1 MDGSPDLDMLRI
13 RARQEM
19 EPGEQLRWVG
29 RPHPWALARQ
39 RLAAVAVTPVL
50 LGLGAF
56 VIHVGASQPLP
67 VDQAMLTMVIYG
79 FGGLAML
86 LALVVI
92 SGPVLAFR
100 RARRTVYA
108 VSDRRLLTISGERVD
123 SYGPDDIRAIM
134 VTNER
139 ADGSADIVFGQD
151 IRRYWVRG
159 ARFAEVNRLGF
170 FGIPDPDAVRELI
183 RDLRGEPTD

>member
-1 MDGSPDLDMLRI
+1 
-13 RARQEM
+13 
-19 EPGEQLRWVG
+19 
-29 RPHPWALARQ
+29 
-39 RLAAVAVTPVL
+39 
-50 LGLGAF
+50 
-56 VIHVGASQPLP
+56 
-67 VDQAMLTMVIYG
+67 
-79 FGGLAML
+79 
-86 LALVVI
+86 VI

>member
-1 MDGSPDLDMLRI
+1 MDGSPNLDTSRI
-13 RARQEM
+13 RAQQEL

-39 RLAAVAVTPVL
+39 RLAALAVTPVL

-56 VIHVGASQPLP
+56 VIHVGASQPLS

-92 SGPVLAFR
+92 SGPVLAFL
-100 RARRTVYA
+100 RARSTVYA

-134 VTNER
+134 VTNEQ
-139 ADGSADIVFGQD
+139 ADGSADIVFGRD

-183 RDLRGEPTD
+183 RDLRGAPTD

>member
-1 MDGSPDLDMLRI
+1 MDGSPNLDTSRI
-13 RARQEM
+13 RAQQEL

-39 RLAAVAVTPVL
+39 RLAALAVTPVL

-92 SGPVLAFR
+92 SGPVLAFL
-100 RARRTVYA
+100 RARSTVYA

-123 SYGPDDIRAIM
+123 SYGPGDIRAIM
-134 VTNER
+134 VTNEQ

-151 IRRYWVRG
+151 IRRYWIRG

-170 FGIPDPDAVRELI
+170 FGIPDPYHVRELI
-183 RDLRGEPTD
+183 RDLRGAPTD